1 MNNAA
6 RIDNNIQE
14 IASLLIPL
22 HQKFLLVPNVSVAEI
37 IPISAVVPV
46 EDAPDWYL
54 GNCEWREQ
62 IIPLLSFEMLNDD
75 PIGDFNPQARFAVFN
90 TTGLHPS
97 LPFIALLT
105 QGLPRLAR
113 VNEEDISLRDADAK
127 AFEIMP
133 VTWAGE
139 AAVIPNITA
148 IERRFLTYLGV

>member
-1 MNNAA
+1 MNTTA
-6 RIDNNIQE
+6 RIENTIQE
-14 IASLLIPL
+14 VASLLIPL
-22 HQKFLLVPNVSVAEI
+22 HQKSLLVPNVSVAEI

-75 PIGDFNPQARFAVFN
+75 PIGDFNPHARFAVFN
-90 TTGLHPS
+90 TTGLNPS

-113 VNEEDISLRDADAK
+113 VNEEDITVRDTETK
-127 AFEIMP
+127 PYELMP
-133 VTWAGE
+133 VVWAGE
-139 AAVIPNITA
+139 SAVIPDISA
-148 IERRFLTYLGV
+148 IERRFLSYLGV